1 MIKKARKWFAKKE
14 LGVSIFS
21 ESTLKTSFYEEL
33 QKNEWCNV
41 INDKPDNLIDF
52 ITIKINKTKKV

>member
-1 MIKKARKWFAKKE
+1 MIKKARKWFTKKE

-41 INDKPDNLIDF
+41 INDKPDSLIDF
-52 ITIKINKTKKV
+52 ITIKINKKRKV

>member
-1 MIKKARKWFAKKE
+1 MIKKARKWFTKKE